1 MMFDKLK
8 QLTKDTAIYGISTMV
23 GRFLTFLLV
32 PFYTNVFTTSDFG
45 IYANLYIFIAVFNVV
60 LIYGM
65 DAAFLK
71 FDSAAI
77 IGDEKDNFSTPFLS
91 VFGVALVVT
100 SSLLLFKSPI
110 YWLLDVPSDY
120 YYLMYFACS
129 ILFFDALCVLPFIKL
144 RLELKAKKFATIKII
159 NIVVNVF
166 LNLFLIL
173 KLKWG
178 IEAVFVSNLAA
189 SVVSFLLLF
198 PTIIK
203 RIRFR
208 INITLL
214 KRLLKFGLPY
224 FPASFAVMLIQ
235 GIDRPILT
243 HLTDLNTAGLYSA
256 NYKLGIFMLLFVN
269 MFQYAWQPFF
279 LQNAEEKNAKEIYS
293 KVLTY
298 FTLAASIIL
307 VVISL
312 FISDLAKIRILGHS
326 IIGNEYLGGLNIVP
340 IILFAYLFNGL
351 YQVFIAGIYI
361 KEKSLY
367 VPMMTGLG
375 AAVNIV
381 LCFVLIP
388 ILNITGAALATLAAY
403 IVMSSGYYIVTQ
415 KFYRIEYEYAKIGKI
430 FISIAIVGIIYYIQ
444 LSGGYLSLL
453 NKFLMVLLFFM
464 LLGIFNIGKEE
475 IIFLRKRF
483 LAAKTKSQ

>member
-1 MMFDKLK
+1 MF
-8 QLTKDTAIYGISTMV
+8 IH
-23 GRFLTFLLV
+23 
-32 PFYTNVFTTSDFG
+32 
-45 IYANLYIFIAVFNVV
+45 
-60 LIYGM
+60 
-65 DAAFLK
+65 
-71 FDSAAI
+71 
-77 IGDEKDNFSTPFLS
+77 
-91 VFGVALVVT
+91 
-100 SSLLLFKSPI
+100 LLLRCF
-110 YWLLDVPSDY
+110 
-120 YYLMYFACS
+120 
-129 ILFFDALCVLPFIKL
+129 
-144 RLELKAKKFATIKII
+144 I
-159 NIVVNVF
+159 NIVVNF
-166 LNLFLIL
+166 SLNLFLIL

-189 SVVSFLLLF
+189 SVVAFLLLF
-198 PTIIK
+198 PSIIK
-203 RIRFR
+203 SMRFR
-208 INITLL
+208 INKTLL

-243 HLTDLNTAGLYSA
+243 HLTDLNTTGLYSA

-307 VVISL
+307 VVLSL
-312 FISDLAKIRILGHS
+312 FISDLAKIHILGHS
-326 IIGNEYLGGLNIVP
+326 IIGKEYLGGLSIVP

-361 KEKSLY
+361 KEKTLY

-375 AAVNIV
+375 AIVNIV

-388 ILNITGAALATLAAY
+388 ILNITGAAFATLAAY

-444 LSGGYLSLL
+444 LFGGYLSLL
-453 NKFLMVLLFFM
+453 NKFFMFLLFFM

-483 LAAKTKSQ
+483 LAAKTKNE